1 MAALRFDSEIVL
13 LLYLRCFVVECYV
26 NTDKFVG
33 KAYFLKN
40 LGLHNVFFKLLR
52 RFYSRDG
59 AEGLRFNYLLQKI
72 IFLEKYIFLT
82 LKYTYIL
89 VILTDG

>member
-1 MAALRFDSEIVL
+1 MAALRFESEIVL

-59 AEGLRFNYLLQKI
+59 AEGLRFKYLLQKNI
-72 IFLEKYIFLT
+72 ILEKYLFNI
-82 LKYTYIL
+82 KIYIYFSNSE
-89 VILTDG
+89 